1 MATET
6 KTKKKVD
13 KIRTEAY
20 KKVHREMAELMLN
33 EGTQRMLLEHIEM
46 LETNMLRAKK
56 ELHDYIMRNV
66 GEGVIDPANEKLD
79 PNMQQTSLALHK
91 SDGLTKFHINQ
102 QISRQF
108 DDRAQQATA
117 LITDF
122 INDHKM
128 IEVSKEVGFLMQ
140 MLEAM
145 LFGASR
151 KKQFRFT
158 PELQKFMAMQDDEL
172 PDDRLIK
179 ARHILNEAFYT
190 HLSQW
195 YYGIEKYDK
204 KQRKYIKLEEY
215 LFGNS

>member
-66 GEGVIDPANEKLD
+66 VEGVIDPANEKLD

-158 PELQKFMAMQDDEL
+158 PELQKFMAMQDDG
-172 PDDRLIK
+172 LIK

>member
-6 KTKKKVD
+6 KTKKPES
-13 KIRTEAY
+13 IRTEAY
-20 KKVHREMAELMLN
+20 KKAHRKMAEMMLN
-33 EGTQRMLLEHIEM
+33 DGTQRMLLEHIEM

-56 ELHDYIMRNV
+56 ELHDYILRNV
-66 GEGVIDPANEKLD
+66 VDGVIEPANAKLD
-79 PNMQQTSLALHK
+79 PNMQQTSLALHMP
-91 SDGLTKFHINQ
+91 DGMTKFHINQ

-128 IEVSKEVGFLMQ
+128 VEVSKEVGFLMQ

-158 PELQKFMAMQDDEL
+158 PELQKFMSMQDDEL
-172 PDDRLIK
+172 PDNRLIK
-179 ARHILNEAFYT
+179 ARDILNEAFYT
-190 HLSQW
+190 HRSQW
-195 YYGIEKYDK
+195 YYGIEKYDEN
-204 KQRKYIKLEEY
+204 QRKYVKLEEY